1 MSGRRCP
8 ACAHGLSAGRL
19 GPVNLELCLTC
30 GGAWA
35 NLATLKQ
42 VVQAPVAAL
51 ERLAQTLRAQANP
64 SVQRLLTQACPSCD
78 RVLVPV
84 EFPSL
89 PGAKITTCGVC
100 ESYWLDVAALDRI
113 VQSLQAVATRVVSP
127 PSSSAAGAPPPPTGA
142 SSAPAGPASPH
153 SGSPPHGAQPPPAP
167 EYAPQTPSGNYYGT
181 PPPPPVGGASYYG
194 APPPKE
200 VTLPNSRLDT
210 PATTRPSATNPGLP
224 RAGNARPGERLCEQ
238 CGQPN
243 GEKVPVCWACG
254 HMFLGQIVGKCPR
267 CNGALHRIDSDGIF
281 VDACDGCGGVW
292 LERGRLSA
300 MVFQSREQ
308 QQWIKSKVREIATG
322 RIRKLNDQILC
333 PDCGLIMFPK
343 TIGTIT
349 QHPICTCPQCTANFL
364 DADAVEEVIGR

>member
-8 ACAHGLSAGRL
+8 ACAQSLTAGRL

-30 GGAWA
+30 GGTWVT
-35 NLATLKQ
+35 LATLKQ

-51 ERLAQTLRAQANP
+51 ERLVQTLRAQANP
-64 SVQRLLTQACPSCD
+64 GVQKLLTQACPSCD
-78 RVLVPV
+78 RVLVPM

-89 PGAKITTCGVC
+89 PGAKITTCAVC
-100 ESYWLDVAALDRI
+100 ESYWLDLAALDRI
-113 VQSLQAVATRVVSP
+113 VENLQA
-127 PSSSAAGAPPPPTGA
+127 AAARAAAPPPSLAPPAA
-142 SSAPAGPASPH
+142 SPASPRSAGSQ
-153 SGSPPHGAQPPPAP
+153 SGVQQSPPA
-167 EYAPQTPSGNYYGT
+167 EYAPQTPSGNYYGS
-181 PPPPPVGGASYYG
+181 PPPAAAAPPSAVSYYG

-200 VTLPNSRLDT
+200 VTIPNSRMDT
-210 PATTRPSATNPGLP
+210 PASTRPSATNPGAT
-224 RAGNARPGERLCEQ
+224 RAGNTRPGERPCER

-243 GEKVPVCWACG
+243 GEKAPVCWACG

-267 CNGALHRIDSDGIF
+267 CTGALHRVDSDGIF
-281 VDACDGCGGVW
+281 VDGCDGCGGVW

-300 MVFQSREQ
+300 LVFQSREKQ
-308 QQWIKSKVREIATG
+308 EWVKGKVREIASG

-364 DADAVEEVIGR
+364 DADAVEEVLGR